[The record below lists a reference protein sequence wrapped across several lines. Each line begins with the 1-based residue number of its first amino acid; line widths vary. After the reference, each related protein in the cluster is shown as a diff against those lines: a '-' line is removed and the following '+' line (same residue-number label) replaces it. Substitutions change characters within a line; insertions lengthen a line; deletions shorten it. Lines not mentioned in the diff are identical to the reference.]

1 MTKIAN
7 FEEIKGFV
15 HIVKI
20 NILKA
25 SSTEGEK
32 KNTRLQVRTISLEKS
47 VLCLAILLKI
57 ICTRYETI
65 PASEEEEEV
74 APKAANYK

>member
-32 KNTRLQVRTISLEKS
+32 KNTRLQVRTISLQKWF
-47 VLCLAILLKI
+47 LCLTMFLNMIS
-57 ICTRYETI
+57 TRYETI
-65 PASEEEEEV
+65 PASEEEEEI